1 MKRLW
6 GCGLLLLLAVPCAA
20 APSPKSELK
29 DVKERIGAL
38 KKEMKSTAASHKE
51 AADALRQ
58 SELAIS
64 HTNRKLRDLD
74 QQERSIQERLGDLRL
89 QSGKTQGAIARQQ
102 KTLARLMRQQYTAGG
117 QQDAFK
123 ILLNQQDPNQVAR
136 HLRYY
141 TYIYR
146 AHADLLLRMRSNLET
161 LQTITDVA
169 KEKQEELA
177 QVKAEQTQQ
186 KETLLASKQ
195 ERAGVLTKLSK
206 QIDTQ
211 RKEISR
217 LQRDQQ
223 RLTQLMQRLERQ
235 SRAAAKAPKSRSQPR
250 SAGKSAGARTRL
262 AEPDT
267 SGSAFQRHKGKLPF
281 PVRGELSGRFGAPRD
296 ETGVPWKGLFIKA
309 REGEAIKAVA
319 PGKVVF
325 ADWMRGFGNLIIVDH
340 GAGFMSL
347 YANAES
353 LYKQE
358 GEGVKMGESIASV
371 GNSGGISQTGLYFEL
386 RYQSKPVN
394 PSSWL
399 DRG

>member
-1 MKRLW
+1 MGRLW
-6 GCGLLLLLAVPCAA
+6 GCGLLLVLAVPCAA

-29 DVKERIGAL
+29 DVRERIGAL

-74 QQERSIQERLGDLRL
+74 QQEQSLQERLGDLHQ

-117 QQDAFK
+117 RQDAFK

-136 HLRYY
+136 HLHYY
-141 TYIYR
+141 TYVYR

-177 QVKAEQTQQ
+177 RVKAEQTEQ

-195 ERAGVLTKLSK
+195 ERAEVLTRLSK

-211 RKEISR
+211 RKEITR
-217 LQRDQQ
+217 LQQDQQ
-223 RLTQLMQRLERQ
+223 RLTQLMERLERQ
-235 SRAAAKAPKSRSQPR
+235 SRAAAKARKPPPKPR
-250 SAGKSAGARTRL
+250 SAGKSTTVKL

-267 SGSAFQRHKGKLPF
+267 SGSAFQQHKGKLPF
-281 PVRGELSGRFGAPRD
+281 PVRGELTGRFGAPRD

-399 DRG
+399 GRG

>member
-1 MKRLW
+1 MRRLW
-6 GCGLLLLLAVPCAA
+6 GCGLLLMLAAPCTA

-29 DVKERIGAL
+29 DVRERIGAL
-38 KKEMKSTAASHKE
+38 KKEMKSTEASHKE

-64 HTNRKLRDLD
+64 NTNRKLRDLD
-74 QQERSIQERLGDLRL
+74 QQEQSIQSRLGELQQ
-89 QSGKTQGAIARQQ
+89 QSGKTRGAITRQQ
-102 KTLARLMRQQYTAGG
+102 KLLASLLRQQYAAGG

-136 HLRYY
+136 HMRYY

-146 AHADLLLRMRSNLET
+146 AHADLLQRMRGNLET
-161 LQTITDVA
+161 LQTITNVA
-169 KEKQEELA
+169 RDKQEELA
-177 QVKAEQTQQ
+177 QVKTEQTKQ
-186 KETLLASKQ
+186 KQTLLASKQ
-195 ERAGVLTKLSK
+195 ERADVLTKLSK
-206 QIDTQ
+206 QIDSQ

-217 LQRDQQ
+217 LQQDEQ
-223 RLTQLMQRLERQ
+223 RLTQLMERLERQ
-235 SRAAAKAPKSRSQPR
+235 SRAAAKARKAPPEPK
-250 SAGKSAGARTRL
+250 SAGKSSSARVQLT
-262 AEPDT
+262 EPDT
-267 SGSAFQRHKGKLPF
+267 SGSAFQQNKGKLPF

-347 YANAES
+347 YGNAES
-353 LYKQE
+353 LYKQV
-358 GEGVKMGESIASV
+358 GDAVKMGESIAAV
-371 GNSGGISQTGLYFEL
+371 GNSGGIPQTGLYFEL

-394 PSSWL
+394 PSNWL
-399 DRG
+399 GRS